1 MLKRGGNKMAEQE
14 KSHAEKSEN
23 SNTEAQKKER
33 AIFISLRVKLLIG
46 FTLLFTIVF
55 AIAFYWFYDF
65 ASERALSRIQEDLRN
80 TLAAAANGVDAEKFI
95 SLSRE
100 GVPREDGYT
109 DDPRYW
115 EHARWLKTVHEIE
128 PRAAIYTYI
137 KSDKENE
144 VIFIGSSGALE
155 NPPWGAK
162 FLEHYRSKG
171 PLLQGLKETIFGR
184 NFKPYEDKYGR
195 WVSGYTPIINKEG
208 EPAGGLGIDFK
219 ADYVYE
225 GQEAI
230 QNRVFFAFS
239 VTYMTLFVLVL
250 FISTRLTRS
259 TVTLTSIAE
268 RIGEGDYEH
277 DLSGLSKG
285 RFRDEI
291 GMLAAVFGIM
301 IEKVGRREKNLR
313 NQVEKLKI
321 EVDEAKR
328 REQVKEIVDTDFFQ
342 DLQAK
347 ADSMRQRK
355 KRLE

>member
-1 MLKRGGNKMAEQE
+1 MTEQE
-14 KSHAEKSEN
+14 KIYAE
-23 SNTEAQKKER
+23 NTNTQR
-33 AIFISLRVKLLIG
+33 TIFISLRVKLLIG

-55 AIAFYWFYDF
+55 AIAFYWFYNF
-65 ASERALSRIQEDLRN
+65 ASERALVRIQEDLRN
-80 TLAAAANGVDAEKFI
+80 TLTAAANGVDAEKFV
-95 SLSRE
+95 SLASE

-115 EHARWLKTVHEIE
+115 EHVGWLKTVHEIE

-137 KSDKENE
+137 RSDKENE
-144 VIFIGSSGALE
+144 VIFIGSSGAVE

-162 FLEHYRSKG
+162 FMERFSSKG
-171 PLLQGLKETIFGR
+171 PLLKGLQETIFNR
-184 NFKPYEDKYGR
+184 NFKPYVDKYGK
-195 WVSGYTPIINKEG
+195 WVTGYTPIRNKEG
-208 EPAGGLGIDFK
+208 DPVGGLGIDFK

-225 GQEAI
+225 VQEAI

-239 VTYMTLFVLVL
+239 ITYMTLFVLV
-250 FISTRLTRS
+250 FFVSDRLTRS
-259 TVTLTSIAE
+259 TVALTRIAE

-277 DLSGLSKG
+277 DLSGLIKG

-291 GMLAAVFGIM
+291 GRLAAVFGIM

-347 ADSMRQRK
+347 ANSMRQRK
-355 KRLE
+355 KRPE